1 MAQEQ
6 EQSPEQEGAAEE
18 AAEAASGETAEAPP
32 RRGRGA
38 YWLGALALLVAL
50 AGIGAGAYAYWR
62 IDHRFIALDQSLSQ
76 LDQSLSQ
83 QAAQKQET
91 QEALADLR
99 SSLEGIRQGQSD
111 LGARDDKLAQ
121 RLATIEE
128 ATQELRAQLESG
140 PAFWRLERI
149 ETLLV
154 TADRL
159 ARLEGEAQAA
169 YAALES
175 ADEAL
180 RDLKDPGWLE
190 VRKAIQSAMTRLEQ
204 VPETDVAGIT
214 YRLDSLM
221 EAALE
226 LPLKGAEPRQMGQEA
241 AAGEAAESA
250 PEGEGA
256 WVRFKEAMGEFW
268 ADVKELVRLRRT
280 GKEVEPLLPPD
291 KAGFLRHNLVLNL
304 QAARLAAL
312 QGKGEVFDESLAQAV
327 DWTERFFDPGSDEV
341 RAMVSALQ
349 GLQERSVERSLPPL
363 EAPLRTFRQVRQERG
378 S

>member
-6 EQSPEQEGAAEE
+6 DQSPEQEGTAEE
-18 AAEAASGETAEAPP
+18 AAGAATGETTEAPP

-62 IDHRFIALDQSLSQ
+62 IDHRFIAFDQSLSQ
-76 LDQSLSQ
+76 LDQSLGQ
-83 QAAQKQET
+83 QAAQKQEI
-91 QEALADLR
+91 QNALADLR
-99 SSLEGIRQGQSD
+99 GSLDSVRQGQED
-111 LGARDDKLAQ
+111 LGNRDEQLAK
-121 RLATIEE
+121 RLSTIED

-140 PAFWRLERI
+140 PVFWRLERI

-154 TADRL
+154 TADRV
-159 ARLEGEAQAA
+159 ARLEGEAKAA

-175 ADEAL
+175 ADNAL
-180 RDLKDPGWLE
+180 RNLKDPGWLE

-226 LPLKGAEPRQMGQEA
+226 LPLKGAEPRRMGPEEA
-241 AAGEAAESA
+241 AEEGAESA
-250 PEGEGA
+250 PQDPGA
-256 WVRFKEAMGEFW
+256 WSRFKQAMGEFW
-268 ADVKELVRLRRT
+268 ADVKELVRLRRS
-280 GKEVEPLLPPD
+280 GKEVEPLLPPE

-304 QAARLAAL
+304 QSARLAAL
-312 QGKGEVFDESLAQAV
+312 QGKGEVFTESLAQAA
-327 DWTERFFDPGSDEV
+327 DWTERFFDPKSDEV
-341 RAMVSALQ
+341 RAMISALQ
-349 GLQERSVERSLPPL
+349 GLQERPVERSLPTL

>member
-18 AAEAASGETAEAPP
+18 AAEAASGETAEAPQP

-76 LDQSLSQ
+76 LDQSLNQ
-83 QAAQKQET
+83 QAAHKQET

-99 SSLEGIRQGQSD
+99 SSLESVRQGQSD

-121 RLATIEE
+121 RLATLEE

-159 ARLEGEAQAA
+159 ARLEGEPKPA

-175 ADEAL
+175 ADDAL
-180 RDLKDPGWLE
+180 RNLKDPGWLE

-204 VPETDVAGIT
+204 VPETDVAGIA

-241 AAGEAAESA
+241 AGEAAEAA
-250 PEGEGA
+250 PEGEGT
-256 WVRFKEAMGEFW
+256 WVRFKQAMGEFW
-268 ADVKELVRLRRT
+268 ADVKDLVSLRRT

-304 QAARLAAL
+304 QSARLAAL

-341 RAMVSALQ
+341 RAMIEALQ
-349 GLQERSVERSLPPL
+349 GLRERPVARSLPPL